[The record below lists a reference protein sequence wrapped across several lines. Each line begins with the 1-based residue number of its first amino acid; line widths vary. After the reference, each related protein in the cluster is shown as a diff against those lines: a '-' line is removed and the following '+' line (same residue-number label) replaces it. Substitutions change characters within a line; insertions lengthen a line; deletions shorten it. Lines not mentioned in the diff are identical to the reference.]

1 MRRAIILDTETT
13 GLDSSKAQVVEI
25 AFKVIDVG
33 SGACLESFQSVVALS
48 KEEWDRA
55 DPVALTVN
63 GFTWDIVQTQGRP
76 RNDIAVN
83 ICSLF
88 SKLKLSPKSAFF
100 LCQNPSFD
108 KAFFSQICPPSVQ
121 KSCGFPYY
129 WLDFASMNWALMAKE
144 FVLGKRLPFRIP
156 FSKDG
161 IALSSGLPPENKP
174 HKAMNGVDHLL
185 LLFSKIIG
193 FRDSHQ
199 TIEPIREKLSAE
211 MFVALGTS
219 IGTSIG
225 TSTRKRT
232 LEKSPLSVVK
242 SSPRRSSR
250 NRSPPLFYKP

>member
-13 GLDSSKAQVVEI
+13 GLDTSKAKVVEI
-25 AFKVIDVG
+25 AFKVVDIS
-33 SGACLESFQSVVALS
+33 SGDCLESFQSVVALS

-55 DPVALTVN
+55 DPVALKIN
-63 GFTWDIVQTQGRP
+63 GFTWDDVQTLGQP
-76 RNDIAVN
+76 SSDIAVN

-88 SKLKLSPKSAFF
+88 SKLKLSPQTSFF

-121 KSCGFPYY
+121 KSYGFPYY

-144 FVLGKRLPFRIP
+144 IVLGKRLPFRIP

-161 IALSSGLPPENKP
+161 IAQSSGLPPENSP
-174 HKAMNGVDHLL
+174 HRAMNGVDHLL

-193 FRDSHQ
+193 FRESHIR
-199 TIEPIREKLSAE
+199 TVEPIQDKLSAE
-211 MFVALGTS
+211 VFVAFGT
-219 IGTSIG
+219 TL
-225 TSTRKRT
+225 KRSSRNT
-232 LEKSPLSVVK
+232 ISKDTPLPAVEVGSQ
-242 SSPRRSSR
+242 RRSSR

>member
-13 GLDSSKAQVVEI
+13 GLDPSKAQVVEI
-25 AFKVIDVG
+25 AFKVVDIG

-55 DPVALTVN
+55 DPVALTIN
-63 GFTWDIVQTQGRP
+63 GFTWDAVQTQGRP

-108 KAFFSQICPPSVQ
+108 KAFFSQICPPAVQ

-199 TIEPIREKLSAE
+199 TIEPIRGKLSAE
-211 MFVALGTS
+211 MFVA
-219 IGTSIG
+219 IGTTIRQ
-225 TSTRKRT
+225 STRKRT
-232 LEKSPLSVVK
+232 LENSPLSVVK
-242 SSPRRSSR
+242 SAQRRSSR